1 MKKSTTKANK
11 TTPFETVRKKTSATM
26 LSQFFVEQ
34 FPQMGHISRAALV
47 KNLIKHLGECY
58 PKNKHMKTGQLFWF
72 AVDKDVKPGYGKT
85 IEKSK
90 LKPVILDL
98 VTDDDLEDLKNK
110 IRAKDFR
117 KKRTIRLFTTS
128 AEQGGILTCSDVA
141 SILQLS
147 IPTISRYVR
156 EYEKETGKIVPRRG
170 TVHDMGPSLTHKKD
184 ICYKIIVEG
193 KTVEQVARETDHSP
207 EAITRYVKDYKRIYV
222 CLSKGLSIE
231 STAYVAKVSKRL
243 VLEYSNL
250 IEEYNLDKEENR
262 DKNST

>member
-1 MKKSTTKANK
+1 MNK
-11 TTPFETVRKKTSATM
+11 TATKIKRTPPFETVRKKTSETM
-26 LSQFFVEQ
+26 LCQFFAEQ
-34 FPQMGHISRAALV
+34 FPQMGHLSRTALV
-47 KNLIKHLGECY
+47 KNLIKHLNECY
-58 PKNKHMKTGQLFWF
+58 PRNKHMKTGQLFWF

-110 IRAKDFR
+110 IRAKEYR
-117 KKRTIRLFTTS
+117 KKRTIRLFQTS

-141 SILQLS
+141 SILQIS
-147 IPTISRYVR
+147 TNTVSRYIR

-184 ICYKIIVEG
+184 ICYKVIVEG
-193 KTVEQVARETDHSP
+193 KSVEQVARETDHSP
-207 EAITRYVKDYKRIYV
+207 EAITRYVKDYKRIQV
-222 CLSKGLSIE
+222 CLSNGLDIE

-243 VLEYSNL
+243 VFEYSKL
-250 IEEYNLDKEENR
+250 IFENNLDKGN
-262 DKNST
+262 DSGKVNG